1 MPRITDVRSPTAF
14 RSRGNPFAHSGLAL
28 LPFLLLAACG
38 ASPPPQLA
46 QAAQQPAPLKA
57 APAPTPATVTV
68 KEPGGDAVD
77 PHEAALERLLS
88 APWGLRTDKA
98 DQVSVPMPDSDN
110 WKRVRYYGVDHYVGF
125 RYGDEHHAMLIA
137 FVQELPAGTPMKSDT
152 CVRSFEAWGLPQ
164 THAFDVKFSPFESHL
179 GKWQSQILESRSVD
193 GKVNLGFEAAEFSGA
208 WAAYPSYKDACLVLA
223 VAVPWRDH
231 PELAQKLRDRFV
243 SEGFPRLAVASD
255 VRPVRK

>member
-1 MPRITDVRSPTAF
+1 MLR
-14 RSRGNPFAHSGLAL
+14 SGLAV
-28 LPFLLLAACG
+28 LPLALLAACG
-38 ASPPPQLA
+38 ASPQPQLA
-46 QAAQQPAPLKA
+46 QVGQHPAEVKA

-68 KEPGGDAVD
+68 KEPGGDATD
-77 PHEAALERLLS
+77 PHEAALERLLT
-88 APWGLRTDKA
+88 APWGLRSDKA

-110 WKRVRYYGVDHYVGF
+110 WKRVRYYGVEHYVGF

-243 SEGFPRLAVASD
+243 SEGFPQLAVASD
-255 VRPVRK
+255 LRPVRK

>member
-1 MPRITDVRSPTAF
+1 MRFFPAFHACGNSVR
-14 RSRGNPFAHSGLAL
+14 RSGSAILPLA
-28 LPFLLLAACG
+28 LLAACG
-38 ASPPPQLA
+38 ASPQPQIA
-46 QAAQQPAPLKA
+46 QVARHPTEVKA

-68 KEPGGDAVD
+68 QEPGGDAPD
-77 PHEAALERLLS
+77 PHAAALDRLLS

-110 WKRVRYYGVDHYVGF
+110 WKRVRYYGVEHYVGF

-137 FVQELPAGTPMKSDT
+137 FIQELPAGTPMKSDT

-179 GKWQSQILESRSVD
+179 AKWQSQILESRSVD

-243 SEGFPRLAVASD
+243 SEGFPQLAVASD